1 MTSRWKLL
9 TLSGGLVLAALAGT
23 AAFYSLAGD
32 GGNSATCP
40 DSAGKLAAMAPLAR
54 DDVAAVEVGKTAR
67 ALPDLAF
74 QGPDGQSLTLASFR
88 GRTLLVNLW
97 ATWCPPCLKEMPSLD
112 RLQGEMGG
120 KDFEVVAINI
130 DTRNLDKPRTW
141 LAERTIAKL
150 AYYADPQAKVFQDMR
165 AARKVDGMPISLI
178 VDPSGCELA
187 LLQGPAEWSSPAAKA
202 LIRAALGR

>member
-74 QGPDGQSLTLASFR
+74 QGPDGQPLTLASFR

>member
-74 QGPDGQSLTLASFR
+74 QGPDGQPLTLASFR

-130 DTRNLDKPRTW
+130 DTRNLDKPRAW

>member
-9 TLSGGLVLAALAGT
+9 ALCGGLVLAALAGA
-23 AAFYSLAGD
+23 AAFYSGAGD

-40 DSAGKLAAMAPLAR
+40 GSPEKLAAMAPLAR
-54 DDVAAVEVGKTAR
+54 DDVAAVEVAKTAR
-67 ALPDLAF
+67 PLPDLAF
-74 QGPDGQSLTLASFR
+74 QGPDGQPLTLASFR

-112 RLQGEMGG
+112 RLQTQMGG
-120 KDFEVVAINI
+120 KDFEVVTINI
-130 DTRNLDKPRTW
+130 DTRNLDKPRAW
-141 LAERTIAKL
+141 LAERNIEKL

-202 LIRAALGR
+202 LIGAALRR